1 MGFFSKIFDDVLG
14 LDPGGGGIY
23 GVARDV
29 LGDKIADD
37 VLGMDP
43 SGGGA
48 IKAYNVAIPMIAGY
62 YGFNALGG
70 TEGIANM
77 FGSGSG
83 AAGTTFTEAQLAAAS
98 ASADPIAYLAS
109 ATPGA
114 AVGAGEALAAGT
126 LSSGGAAA
134 AGGGAAGAGTY
145 SGSIA
150 NTLKT
155 LQPYAS
161 IGSSLAQGYSA
172 NKTAGA
178 AANAANAG
186 QQSQIDLQRRM
197 YEEGVARQQPFYQA
211 GVNALPGYL
220 SGIGQG
226 GELVRG
232 FTQADYQADPGY
244 AFRLSE
250 GQKQLDRQAAIRGGQ
265 ISGPSMKAA
274 ARYGQEMGSQEFGR
288 AYERFRDT
296 QSLRRNALAGV
307 TGFAPTAANAMGNLG
322 QNYATGAGNAMVS
335 QGVNTG
341 NALIAGQQARQSTYG
356 DIGSVL
362 GKYLS
367 SSNSLGRSSGSFN
380 ADPNAYAFGSQS
392 WE

>member
-23 GVARDV
+23 NVARDV

-43 SGGGA
+43 GGGGA
-48 IKAYNVAIPMIAGY
+48 VKFYNAAAPLVAGY
-62 YGFNALGG
+62 YGLEALGG

-83 AAGTTFTEAQLAAAS
+83 AAGTTFTEAQLAAAN

-126 LSSGGAAA
+126 LSGGGGAA
-134 AGGGAAGAGTY
+134 GGAGAAGAGTY
-145 SGSIA
+145 SGSIM
-150 NTLKT
+150 NSLKT

-161 IGSSLAQGYSA
+161 IGSSLAQGYST
-172 NKTAGA
+172 NKAAQG

-186 QQSQIDLQRRM
+186 AQSQIDLQRRM

-232 FTQADYQADPGY
+232 FTMADYQADPGY

-274 ARYGQEMGSQEFGR
+274 ARYGQEMGSQEYSN
-288 AYERFRDT
+288 AYNRFRDT

-322 QNYATGAGNAMVS
+322 QNYATSAGSAMAN

-356 DIGSVL
+356 DIGSAL
-362 GKYLS
+362 GKYLG
-367 SSNSLGRSSGSFN
+367 SSNSLNRSSGSFS

>member
-43 SGGGA
+43 SGGGF
-48 IKAYNVAIPMIAGY
+48 IKEYNVLLPMIAGY
-62 YGFNALGG
+62 YGLEALGG

-126 LSSGGAAA
+126 LSSGGGAAA
-134 AGGGAAGAGTY
+134 AGGAAGAGTY

-356 DIGSVL
+356 DIGSAL